1 MGPSLREGKAF
12 CGFRKVRLKNGKGNG
27 MAQYLC
33 RVAGDGVFATQMDG
47 HLTLVDLKSN
57 LTKKLVD
64 FSDLKDVRTTSQST
78 AGVQ

>member
-1 MGPSLREGKAF
+1 
-12 CGFRKVRLKNGKGNG
+12 